1 MKPKKGSATLLGIL
15 ALASA
20 LAACSGGSSAASS
33 AGSSERSTVSS
44 TAVTCDK
51 IILTDKH
58 PFHEGTRR
66 VLGVIA
72 APPAYISQ
80 VIRHPGEQWPYG
92 EKAGLGVRAGSGPI
106 TITVPTPW
114 RSRVAIAWG
123 DFTQSASSVQIA
135 ACPPP
140 ANVWNIYAGGFS
152 LRHRSEC
159 FPLIFS
165 VGHQSG
171 TVWFG
176 LGRRCAS
183 NRSAADA
190 ARGRPR
196 H

>member
-1 MKPKKGSATLLGIL
+1 MKPNTGSATLLAIL
-15 ALASA
+15 ALGSA
-20 LAACSGGSSAASS
+20 LAACSEGSPASS
-33 AGSSERSTVSS
+33 KSASERPTVSS
-44 TAVTCDK
+44 DAVTCDK
-51 IILTDKH
+51 IILTSAH

-106 TITVPTPW
+106 TITVPTAW

-123 DFTQSASSVQIA
+123 NITTDAGSVQIA
-135 ACPPP
+135 ACPPS
-140 ANVWNIYAGGFS
+140 ANVWDIYAGGFS

-159 FPLIFS
+159 FPLTFS
-165 VGHQSG
+165 VDQKTS

-176 LGRRCAS
+176 LGRRCTS
-183 NRSAADA
+183 HHSA
-190 ARGRPR
+190 
-196 H
+196 